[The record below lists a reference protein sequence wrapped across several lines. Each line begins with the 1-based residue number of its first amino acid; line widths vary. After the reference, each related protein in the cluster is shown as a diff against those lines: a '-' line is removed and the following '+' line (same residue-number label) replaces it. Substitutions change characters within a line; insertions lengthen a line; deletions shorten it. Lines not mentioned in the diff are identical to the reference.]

1 MTTRFNLKL
10 NELVETA
17 LLGKDQ
23 KVKTEDKINETTVSN
38 MEESAKSQDFFQDNN
53 AIEVKYTATRI
64 KSRFFLANIP
74 YVGINKE
81 DYCNKNFVFD
91 VSLLLTKNLN
101 PFSLDRK
108 LNKTKHK
115 LIYMLWRE
123 YMLLEFYKFICE
135 EKNFVYLNGKNVL
148 QPKLQQIV
156 GELIEKGE
164 KKLSSPIEQL
174 ILLQEHFSVC
184 VVCVYPDIYS
194 STEKS
199 GFNLKSNFH
208 IMFKTYKDKMQM
220 YFMGKPYQF

>member
-23 KVKTEDKINETTVSN
+23 KVKTEDKIKETTVSN

-53 AIEVKYTATRI
+53 TIEVKYTTTRI

-123 YMLLEFYKFICE
+123 CMLLEFYKFICE

-156 GELIEKGE
+156 GEFIEKGE
-164 KKLSSPIEQL
+164 KTIVSYRTTYLAARTFFSMCSMCLS
-174 ILLQEHFSVC
+174 
-184 VVCVYPDIYS
+184 
-194 STEKS
+194 
-199 GFNLKSNFH
+199 
-208 IMFKTYKDKMQM
+208 
-220 YFMGKPYQF
+220 